1 LHEGRLGSG
10 GWDKERLKRGRAG
23 FADGPVEYQS
33 MSIRIVLAGT
43 SHPGNIG
50 SAARAMKNMGLER
63 LCLVA
68 PERFPAIEAT
78 VMAAGADDVLERVQ
92 VFADVPSAVADCGL
106 VVGTTARSRH
116 LPWRTVE
123 PREAAAEIS
132 AASATGE
139 VAVLFGAERTG
150 LTNEDLERCQ
160 LLLTIPTGTE
170 YASLNVAMAVQVV
183 AYEILLA
190 RRTVADEAGGGIPLA
205 SSREME
211 RFYEHLE
218 EVLEEI
224 GFRDRTGEGHLMARL
239 RRFFNRAVP
248 DANEI
253 NILRGILTSVQGR
266 RRRAGDPHPP
276 RDDARP

>member
-1 LHEGRLGSG
+1 
-10 GWDKERLKRGRAG
+10 
-23 FADGPVEYQS
+23 
-33 MSIRIVLAGT
+33 MSIRIVLAGI

-78 VMAAGADDVLERVQ
+78 VMAAGADDVLERAQ
-92 VFADVPSAVADCGL
+92 VYADVPSAVAECGL

-123 PREAAAEIS
+123 PREAAAEIT

-150 LTNEDLERCQ
+150 LTNDDLERCQ
-160 LLLTIPTGTE
+160 LLLTIPTGPV
-170 YASLNVAMAVQVV
+170 YASLNVAMAVQVI

-190 RRTVADEAGGGIPLA
+190 RRTVAIEGPGAGIPLA
-205 SSREME
+205 SAREME
-211 RFYEHLE
+211 RFYAHLE
-218 EVLEEI
+218 QVLEEI

-266 RRRAGDPHPP
+266 RRRAGDPHLP